1 MTDTRQGLTGRP
13 APRPVPTAS
22 PLPPPPARAQGERA
36 ADRAPRVLSWLQRVH
51 ATGREDLWRGDG
63 LAALIVIGLA
73 LLAGLVSQIAADLP
87 RLELL
92 VVCLAGLPGAYSLVC
107 AVRVALP
114 RGLDPDDLDGRRP
127 GSWPHS
133 LHKTTSMLINA
144 YDEALDHEAEDTAA
158 DVQTIAGIAERKFAL
173 VRRAVRW
180 LIVTVGVLVAAL
192 LVGIVRL
199 VVLLLT

>member
-1 MTDTRQGLTGRP
+1 P
-13 APRPVPTAS
+13 PR
-22 PLPPPPARAQGERA
+22 ARAGGDH
-36 ADRAPRVLSWLQRVH
+36 ADRSPRLLSWLQRVH
-51 ATGREDLWRGDG
+51 ASGREDLWRGDG

-73 LLAGLVSQIAADLP
+73 LLAGLVSQVAADLP

-92 VVCLAGLPGAYSLVC
+92 VVCLAGLPGAYSLIC

-114 RGLDPDDLDGRRP
+114 RGLDPADLTDRRP

-133 LHKTTSMLINA
+133 LGKTPTTLITA
-144 YDEALDHEAEDTAA
+144 YDEALDRETEDTAA
-158 DVQTIAGIAERKFAL
+158 DVQTIAGIAARKFAL

-192 LVGIVRL
+192 LVGIARL
-199 VVLLLT
+199 VLLLT